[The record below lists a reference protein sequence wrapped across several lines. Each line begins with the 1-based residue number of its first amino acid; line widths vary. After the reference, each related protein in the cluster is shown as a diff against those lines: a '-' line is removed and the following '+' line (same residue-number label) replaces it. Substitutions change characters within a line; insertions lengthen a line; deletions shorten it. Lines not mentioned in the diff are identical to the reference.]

1 MEVVKDRN
9 YLWTI
14 IKNLKYDLIQR
25 KISYCYE
32 FGFLSIKDIKAIDE
46 KIANILSINVSSTA
60 FDDVSEKTLKTG
72 AEMLFYLYSCP
83 GPNVIS
89 WNLFYKEMF
98 ENYDPKKIILTLNRI
113 LKKSN
118 GHIYNIN
125 KKILN
130 KMKETL
136 SLIDR
141 SGKLKELIF
150 YHYYLFRKYG

>member
-1 MEVVKDRN
+1 MLEEVKDRN

-14 IKNLKYDLIQR
+14 IKNLRYDLIQR
-25 KISYCYE
+25 KISNCFE
-32 FGFLSIKDIKAIDE
+32 FGFISIKDIKAIDE
-46 KIANILSINVSSTA
+46 KIANILNIKVSSTEL
-60 FDDVSEKTLKTG
+60 DYVLEETLKTG

-113 LKKSN
+113 LKKSS
-118 GHIYNIN
+118 GHVYNIN

-136 SLIDR
+136 SLIHE
-141 SGKLKELIF
+141 SGKL
-150 YHYYLFRKYG
+150 